1 MSLGPHSSRRP
12 APNVAKRPGRDPLR
26 RKVPRLMVFTDRH
39 ASARPLAR
47 TIQAVLSAGA
57 RCIVLTELDMPE
69 QERARL
75 ADDIWPMVAIEGGQL
90 LIAGKMRRAAGNHLS
105 AGERIGPRRRGA
117 ILGRDCP
124 DERAVATAV
133 KERADYVTVGI
144 SSPIMG
150 GGGLRMLSRCV
161 AVDHAP
167 PIFVTGGPNPHR
179 IAEYMSIGAYGVA
192 VRRAVMEAPDPGLV
206 VTHLQR
212 ELDRHDRAAT
222 A

>member
-1 MSLGPHSSRRP
+1 MQPGSRSSRRP
-12 APNVAKRPGRDPLR
+12 VSELPHRDPLR

-47 TIQAVLSAGA
+47 TVQAVLQAGA
-57 RCIVLTELDMPE
+57 RCIVLTELDLPE
-69 QERARL
+69 AERIRM
-75 ADDIWPMVAIEGGQL
+75 ADDLWPMVAIEGGQL

-105 AGERIGPRRRGA
+105 AGERLGPRRRGA

-124 DERAVATAV
+124 DERAVQQAV
-133 KERADYVTVGI
+133 RERADYVTVGI
-144 SSPIMG
+144 TSPMMG
-150 GGGLRMLSRCV
+150 GGGLRMLSRCA
-161 AVDHAP
+161 AVDNAP

-179 IAEYMSIGAYGVA
+179 IAEYLSVGAYGVA

-212 ELDRHDRAAT
+212 ELYRTKRAAT